1 MAEEAKSVNYDI
13 YTELSRVQLELY
25 LAQLELTKH
34 DVAMRNFQI
43 EYPGQESNIWLGAV
57 CNALHHQPVQQA
69 VESADYITKEF
80 RKRFGLL
87 KVK

>member
-25 LAQLELTKH
+25 ATQLELTKH

-57 CNALHHQPVQQA
+57 YSALNHQPVQQA